1 MGRVVRPF
9 ASFKKSYVALQQYR
23 GGERSGRSQ
32 PRYGDLV
39 MAIAASFADSPREPP
54 ASRQPG
60 FLKRLVDALA
70 ASHARMYLAA
80 ITDPATGCIDPVRER
95 AVLRAMVL

>member
-1 MGRVVRPF
+1 MLHCNNIGAGSVQEVRN
-9 ASFKKSYVALQQYR
+9 QDN
-23 GGERSGRSQ
+23 
-32 PRYGDLV
+32 GDLV
-39 MAIAASFADSPREPP
+39 MAIAASFVDSAREPP
-54 ASRQPG
+54 AARQPG

-70 ASHARMYLAA
+70 ASHTRMYLAA